1 MASKKVIL
9 CPNPFRDERLAAA
22 KRSKEILENVGLQTV
37 VCLPFNREGY
47 GEELGVPIRPLQQEI
62 KSADLLI
69 AFGGDGTILHLAR
82 TVALHRVPVL
92 GINLGSLGFM
102 SELELNELDRLRDL
116 KDWNFTVESRMM
128 LDVSVVRGGRTVYN
142 TIALNDAVIS
152 KGSIAR
158 VVRLNIFTEE
168 GFLTRVGG
176 DGVVL
181 ATPTGSTGYSMAAGG
196 PIVEPTARNLLI
208 TPICPHSTR
217 SSCYVL
223 SPEHRIT
230 VEAMDANR
238 KFVYLS
244 SDGGKAFPSKTGIRS
259 ASRSPGTP
267 RSWCACRRRASARFS
282 IKKWERRPHAMK
294 NERQTQLLQIIS
306 EESIETQEQLLERL
320 QARGIKSTQA
330 TISRDIKQLHL
341 VKEPTGHGRYRYAVS
356 AHKTKLNFEGKLRT
370 IFRESVLSVD
380 CAQNLVVLKTIEGMA
395 NGAAFTLDNMQDTDI
410 VGTLAGDDTILLVF
424 HDNANALDF
433 CEQVKEMLR

>member
-244 SDGGKAFPSKTGIRS
+244 SDGGKAFSLKNGDQIRVS
-259 ASRSPGTP
+259 QSRHT
-267 RSWCACRRRASARFS
+267 
-282 IKKWERRPHAMK
+282 
-294 NERQTQLLQIIS
+294 TQLV
-306 EESIETQEQLLERL
+306 RL
-320 QARGIKSTQA
+320 SKKS
-330 TISRDIKQLHL
+330 
-341 VKEPTGHGRYRYAVS
+341 
-356 AHKTKLNFEGKLRT
+356 
-370 IFRESVLSVD
+370 
-380 CAQNLVVLKTIEGMA
+380 
-395 NGAAFTLDNMQDTDI
+395 
-410 VGTLAGDDTILLVF
+410 
-424 HDNANALDF
+424 F
-433 CEQVKEMLR
+433 CEILDKKMGTEAACHEE